1 MSSFVAITRGVGAA
15 LSACDLT
22 FLTRAPIDP
31 AAAARQH
38 AQYCAAL
45 SGAGIA
51 VEMLPSDQHLPDA
64 VFVEDT
70 AVVLDELAV
79 MTRPVSEKRK
89 SEVATVSMALEGH
102 RPQVFIQDP
111 GTLEGGDV
119 LRVGR
124 QLFVGLS
131 SRTNQAGYS
140 QFSRIAQRHGYRPT
154 PVRVD
159 GCLHLKTAVTA
170 LDENTLLINPRWVE
184 SRPFNRYALVH
195 VPETEP
201 FAANCLAINGM
212 VHLSARWIRTREL
225 LEQLGYTTRALRIS
239 EFEKAEAGLTC
250 MSIIFKSGETS

>member
-1 MSSFVAITRGVGAA
+1 MSRLVAITRGVGVA
-15 LSACDLT
+15 LSECDLT
-22 FLTRAPIDP
+22 FLTRAPVDL
-31 AAAARQH
+31 AKAVRQH
-38 AQYCAAL
+38 AEYCAEL

-51 VEMLPSDQHLPDA
+51 VELMPADQQLPDA
-64 VFVEDT
+64 IFVEDT

-79 MTRPVSEKRK
+79 MTRPLSETRQR
-89 SEVATVSMALEGH
+89 EVATVSAALEGH
-102 RPQVFIQDP
+102 RPRVFIQDP

-131 SRTNQAGYS
+131 SRTNQAGYV
-140 QFSRIAQRHGYRPT
+140 QFSKIAERHGYRVA
-154 PVRVD
+154 PVRVG

-184 SRPFNRYALVH
+184 TGPFNGYAQVH

-201 FAANCLAINGM
+201 FAANCLAVNGM
-212 VHLSARWIRTREL
+212 IHLSARWVRTREL
-225 LEQLGYTTRALRIS
+225 LEQLGYATRALRIS